1 MSETSS
7 WVLKGIDPSIRER
20 AVEEA
25 ARLGVSV
32 SDYLTDMVV
41 RKALLDQLNGR
52 DEAEP
57 MQALGEDAP
66 MIAPLGDGPESYAVR
81 HRLRGLERRLNAA
94 VHTLDDSMLDLTS
107 RMGEMEG
114 VVGDTANAL
123 AQAQQ
128 ENAAAFAGV
137 QIDLTVVG
145 DNIAALAA
153 AHTDRAAGHD
163 RRLDSVEMIARNAD
177 EACAELAEA
186 QDALKHAV
194 ASDFAEFANDITG
207 RLHATLAEVRHS
219 ASEAA
224 AEADAAIAHLVAE
237 FRHAREV
244 LDARL
249 DESAAETRARM
260 HAAFADAAERLGA
273 LAERVVD
280 NENQAARTT
289 ENLRAQILDAEDAAQ
304 TALEETAQS
313 LRQADAALASDAI
326 RRAHEQETALNDARV
341 AFANEILV
349 VRDDQTAQQQ
359 RIALLDAAFAN
370 TAANLAETREA
381 LVQRVSDGETQVRAL
396 LARAEA
402 DWNSRHNAT
411 HARLE
416 NVERVAS
423 HIRQTVNAEIERVE
437 ACTNV
442 ALEKLAA
449 DIARGDQD
457 IGAQLTQLRGQA
469 DVENALLREGVA
481 GALARATLLDGAVQR
496 VENLAGPLTQRI
508 AEIEAALSAI
518 DQTLPKRVADLE
530 TAAAAI
536 DPSLTARV
544 ADLEAAT
551 EASRTL
557 ARHVEA
563 QDAKLADTAE
573 QLQGMTRLL
582 NRVAAQSGEVAS
594 NTEERVHAMEM
605 ALADLRLDHISAVSA
620 ERDSAHDL
628 VLALQDRVAG
638 IETTQLN
645 AIHTITTEIA
655 RFIEDN
661 ERRLAALEGPGVANN
676 DLAAAFEALRKR
688 VEDRIIGVETR
699 SVRMLDQVA
708 DTVAMIEQRF
718 ITSQREDDI
727 AKSA

>member
-25 ARLGVSV
+25 GRLGVSV
-32 SDYLTDMVV
+32 SDYLTDVVV
-41 RKALLDQLNGR
+41 RNALLDQLNGR
-52 DEAEP
+52 TEAEP
-57 MQALGEDAP
+57 AHAFGDDAP
-66 MIAPLGDGPESYAVR
+66 IAPLGDGPESYAVR

-94 VHTLDDSMLDLTS
+94 VHTLDDTMFDLTA

-114 VVGDTANAL
+114 VVGDTANL
-123 AQAQQ
+123 VAQAQQ
-128 ENAAAFAGV
+128 ENVAAFAGV
-137 QIDLTVVG
+137 QIDFSVVA

-163 RRLDSVEMIARNAD
+163 RRLDSVDMIARNAD

-194 ASDFAEFANDITG
+194 ASDFAEFASDITG
-207 RLHATLAEVRHS
+207 RLHATLAEVRHT
-219 ASEAA
+219 ATEAA

-237 FRHAREV
+237 FRHARDV

-280 NENQAARTT
+280 NENQAARTG

-326 RRAHEQETALNDARV
+326 RRAHEQEAALNDTRI

-349 VRDDQTAQQQ
+349 VREDQTAQQQ
-359 RIALLDAAFAN
+359 RIALLDAAFAS
-370 TAANLAETREA
+370 TAANLSETRDA
-381 LVQRVSDGETQVRAL
+381 IAQRVGDGETQVRAL

-423 HIRQTVNAEIERVE
+423 HIRQTAAAEIDRVE
-437 ACTNV
+437 ACTNA

-449 DIARGDQD
+449 DIAQGDQD
-457 IGAQLTQLRGQA
+457 VAAQLTQLRGQA

-496 VENLAGPLTQRI
+496 VETLAGPLTQRI
-508 AEIEAALSAI
+508 AEIETAFSDI
-518 DQTLPKRVADLE
+518 DQTLPERVADLE
-530 TAAAAI
+530 TAAAGI
-536 DPSLTARV
+536 DARLTARV
-544 ADLEAAT
+544 AHLEATAD
-551 EASRTL
+551 ASRALTH
-557 ARHVEA
+557 RVET
-563 QDAKLADTAE
+563 QDAQLADSAE

-582 NRVAAQSGEVAS
+582 NRIAAQSGETAS

-620 ERDSAHDL
+620 ERESAHDM
-628 VLALQDRVAG
+628 VLSLQGRVAE
-638 IETTQLN
+638 IENTQVN

-661 ERRLAALEGPGVANN
+661 ERRLVTLESPAAPNH
-676 DLAAAFEALRKR
+676 DLAAAFEELRKR
-688 VEDRIIGVETR
+688 VEERIIGVETR

-718 ITSQREDDI
+718 LTSQREDDV